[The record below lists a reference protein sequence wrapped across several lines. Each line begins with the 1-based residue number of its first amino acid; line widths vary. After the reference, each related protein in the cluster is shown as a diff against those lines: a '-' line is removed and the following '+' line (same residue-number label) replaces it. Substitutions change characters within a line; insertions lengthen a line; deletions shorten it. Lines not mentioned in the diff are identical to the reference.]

1 MYNAF
6 ECSIQFIVP
15 LTALLESVDL
25 FHGIK
30 LQSLKYPPNNNFMLT
45 LCWSRNSQPIM
56 LLLRCG

>member
-15 LTALLESVDL
+15 LTALLESVNL

-30 LQSLKYPPNNNFMLT
+30 LQSLKYPPNNFILT
-45 LCWSRNSQPIM
+45 LCWNSQPIM